1 MIMSET
7 KHTPTPWHINKK
19 RGDCADGRY
28 NYAVLTNEEGNVII
42 DCYNSEVATLC
53 EEPDGECGYYQ
64 WDAQGE
70 ADISY
75 ALEAV
80 NNHERLT
87 QRVQELETALKSAA
101 STAHYRGVLR
111 GASDVCHGS
120 FDECTN
126 CARWKTILAGT
137 EKEAAK

>member
-1 MIMSET
+1 MTVSEL
-7 KHTPTPWHINKK
+7 KCMYCGEPIKY
-19 RGDCADGRY
+19 DGPQTCTERWWIHSSTDRY
-28 NYAVLTNEEGNVII
+28 QCIYTNPDLTTHAAPAEGNV
-42 DCYNSEVATLC
+42 
-53 EEPDGECGYYQ
+53 
-64 WDAQGE
+64 
-70 ADISY
+70 
-75 ALEAV
+75 AV
-80 NNHERLT
+80 QANDVERLT
-87 QRVQELETALKSAA
+87 QRVQELEKALKSAA

>member
-1 MIMSET
+1 MERSMTMSEI
-7 KHTPTPWHINKK
+7 KHTPTPWHIDKK
-19 RGDCADGRY
+19 RCDCGDGPY

-53 EEPDGECGYYQ
+53 EEPDGECGYYR
-64 WDAQGE
+64 WDAQGG

-87 QRVQELETALKSAA
+87 QRIAELEKVLKNACDA
-101 STAHYRGVLR
+101 
-111 GASDVCHGS
+111 
-120 FDECTN
+120 
-126 CARWKTILAGT
+126 
-137 EKEAAK
+137 

>member
-1 MIMSET
+1 MTVSEMPKFPWDTPMSDRLLYET
-7 KHTPTPWHINKK
+7 IARMAPEDRTPIEASLK
-19 RGDCADGRY
+19 RYIDM
-28 NYAVLTNEEGNVII
+28 LLESIEG
-42 DCYNSEVATLC
+42 L
-53 EEPDGECGYYQ
+53 
-64 WDAQGE
+64 DALRTRAQAAE
-70 ADISY
+70 T
-75 ALEAV
+75 
-80 NNHERLT
+80 NHERLT
-87 QRVQELETALKSAA
+87 QRVQELEKALKSAA

>member
-1 MIMSET
+1 MTMSEI
-7 KHTPTPWHINKK
+7 KHTPTPWQVKHPDREPWYVIGNID
-19 RGDCADGRY
+19 GPDDGRWHY
-28 NYAVLTNEEGNVII
+28 DTICDCDQDSRSSMDLEESKANAAFIV
-42 DCYNSEVATLC
+42 
-53 EEPDGECGYYQ
+53 
-64 WDAQGE
+64 
-70 ADISY
+70 
-75 ALEAV
+75 EAV

-87 QRVQELETALKSAA
+87 QRVQELEKALKSAA